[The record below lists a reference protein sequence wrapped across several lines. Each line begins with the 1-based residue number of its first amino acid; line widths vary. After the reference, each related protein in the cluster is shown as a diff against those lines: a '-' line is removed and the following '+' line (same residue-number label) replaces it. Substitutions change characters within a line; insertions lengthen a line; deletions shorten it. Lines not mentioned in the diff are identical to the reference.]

1 MANTLNYAQVWS
13 PELLEIMTQETL
25 CTPFITTNVKW
36 LDAKTFHFTSMSTS
50 GFKNHSRSGGW
61 NRGTYTQ
68 TDHPFTV
75 THDRDIEF
83 LVDKADVDE
92 TNATASI
99 QNIAKTFTKTQSAPE
114 KDALFFAKVA
124 AAALAQTGYHTET
137 DPATITKANVYPYLK
152 TCLSAGKLRRYKAKG
167 ALIAY
172 VTSAIMDALEQAPDF
187 TRTIAVTQIADGGT
201 GIETR
206 VTEIDGVPVM

>member
-1 MANTLNYAQVWS
+1 MANPLNYAQVWS

-124 AAALAQTGYHTET
+124 ATAKAQTGYHTET
-137 DPATITKANVYPYLK
+137 DPATITKA
-152 TCLSAGKLRRYKAKG
+152 
-167 ALIAY
+167 
-172 VTSAIMDALEQAPDF
+172 
-187 TRTIAVTQIADGGT
+187 IADQHF
-201 GIETR
+201 I
-206 VTEIDGVPVM
+206 V